1 MAEVSKKSS
10 DRVDVFVPLGS
21 TKDTPYVLLGVNGK
35 FMQLPRGKTS
45 SIPKEFAEEYQRSQ
59 RAAAAYTEKQ
69 LRNRYV
75 EQGQNDPLRK

>member
-1 MAEVSKKSS
+1 MAEVSKKN
-10 DRVDVFVPLGS
+10 DGRVDVFVPLGS
-21 TKDTPYVLLGVNGK
+21 TKDVPYVLIGVNGK

-45 SIPKEFAEEYQRSQ
+45 SVPKEFAEEYQRSL
-59 RAAAAYTEKQ
+59 RAQAAYTEKQ

>member
-1 MAEVSKKSS
+1 MAEVSKKSN

-21 TKDTPYVLLGVNGK
+21 TKDVPYVLVGVNGK
-35 FMQLPRGKTS
+35 LMQLPRGKTS
-45 SIPKEFAEEYQRSQ
+45 SVPKEFAEEYFRSQ
-59 RAAAAYTEKQ
+59 RALAAYTEKQ